1 VIRQPPLSVRI
12 DPDIPQEES
21 RVSGETSMKD
31 AQKPPPL
38 RALLTRPVRI
48 TIINHAMLAF
58 LEVCALALIPLIW
71 STPVEFGG
79 LNFRPVSIGSW
90 MSVYGCMNGLFQF
103 AIFPHVIGR
112 FGLRPVLVVS
122 IAVYM
127 VIFAMFPLENLVL
140 RHAVGGPNPP
150 IWLLI
155 LLQLGLLSIHKMGF
169 GKFPPIFRNHPVS

>member
-1 VIRQPPLSVRI
+1 
-12 DPDIPQEES
+12 
-21 RVSGETSMKD
+21 
-31 AQKPPPL
+31 
-38 RALLTRPVRI
+38 
-48 TIINHAMLAF
+48 MLAF
-58 LEVCALALIPLIW
+58 LEVSALALIPVIW

-79 LNFRPVSIGSW
+79 LNLRPVSIGSW

-103 AIFPHVIGR
+103 AIFPRVIGR

-122 IAVYM
+122 VAVYT

-140 RHAVGGPNPP
+140 RHAVGGPHMT

-169 GKFPPIFRNHPVS
+169 SKFPPIFR